1 MGKGGSSPEPPD
13 PEKTAAAASYWN
25 TYDTYGPDGAG
36 VRHGYTDASGQF
48 VLPGGG
54 ATAGS
59 SANNIPR
66 GPASATRG
74 SDRLRQANGQFVL
87 PEDRTGT
94 AGSSANNI
102 PRVPA
107 GATRGSDL
115 PNPLR
120 EDRTGTGGFWN
131 NIPRVLA
138 GATRGSGGSDR
149 LRQAKKYFE
158 SPTERAIREMLNPAS
173 VDFTERMIG
182 DNVENLPD
190 PGRVAGRGNVAQDIF
205 DRNYSMMQPAIEQ
218 NNDRLISNLQARGLP
233 VGGEAFNEAY
243 GAQQRETQDTISRL
257 AQDANVG
264 AGQEQSRQLAMDQSV
279 RQNAMSEISALMGG
293 AYQAP
298 SKLPNAGGPNIDYAG
313 MANQQFRAQQANAQR
328 EQQQSQN
335 TAKTIGQIGAALI
348 KSAGDSKAMTG
359 EVDPHWAGNVVQAM
373 PIYEWSYLLGEG
385 PEGDTATHIGPLA
398 EDFHGLT
405 GLSGPRAISVIDYLG
420 LLLAAL
426 QGTVNRV
433 EVLENALSN
442 ERVH

>member
-74 SDRLRQANGQFVL
+74 SDRLRQANGQSAL
-87 PEDRTGT
+87 PEDRNGT
-94 AGSSANNI
+94 FWANTIQRAVGS
-102 PRVPA
+102 
-107 GATRGSDL
+107 
-115 PNPLR
+115 
-120 EDRTGTGGFWN
+120 
-131 NIPRVLA
+131 
-138 GATRGSGGSDR
+138 ATRGSGGSDR
-149 LRQAKKYFE
+149 LRQAKKYVE

-313 MANQQFRAQQANAQR
+313 MANQQFRAQQANAQQ
-328 EQQQSQN
+328 EAQQRQS
-335 TAKTIGQIGAALI
+335 TFSTIGSIGAALL

-433 EVLENALSN
+433 EVLENALNN

>member
-74 SDRLRQANGQFVL
+74 SDRLRQEKKYLEMLTRGG
-87 PEDRTGT
+87 PERLAD
-94 AGSSANNI
+94 ANNI
-102 PRVPA
+102 PRVP
-107 GATRGSDL
+107 
-115 PNPLR
+115 
-120 EDRTGTGGFWN
+120 
-131 NIPRVLA
+131 A

-149 LRQAKKYFE
+149 LRQAKKYVE

-313 MANQQFRAQQANAQR
+313 MANQQFRAQQANAQQ
-328 EQQQSQN
+328 EAQQSQN
-335 TAKTIGQIGAALI
+335 TAKTIGQIGAALL

-433 EVLENALSN
+433 EVLENALNN

>member
-1 MGKGGSSPEPPD
+1 MGKGGSSAPDPPD

-48 VLPGGG
+48 VMPGGG

-59 SANNIPR
+59 SANNIPLVL
-66 GPASATRG
+66 ASATRG
-74 SDRLRQANGQFVL
+74 SNRPGPLPEDRLRQANGPPAT
-87 PEDRTGT
+87 PEDRG
-94 AGSSANNI
+94 N
-102 PRVPA
+102 
-107 GATRGSDL
+107 
-115 PNPLR
+115 
-120 EDRTGTGGFWN
+120 GGFWAN
-131 NIPRVLA
+131 TIQRAV
-138 GATRGSGGSDR
+138 GSATRGSGGSDR

-279 RQNAMSEISALMGG
+279 RQNSMSEISALMGG

-313 MANQQFRAQQANAQR
+313 MANQQFRAQQANAQQ
-328 EQQQSQN
+328 EAQQRQS
-335 TAKTIGQIGAALI
+335 TFSTIGSIGAALL

>member
-1 MGKGGSSPEPPD
+1 MGKGGGSSPEPPD

-66 GPASATRG
+66 VPASATR
-74 SDRLRQANGQFVL
+74 
-87 PEDRTGT
+87 
-94 AGSSANNI
+94 
-102 PRVPA
+102 
-107 GATRGSDL
+107 
-115 PNPLR
+115 
-120 EDRTGTGGFWN
+120 
-131 NIPRVLA
+131 
-138 GATRGSGGSDR
+138 GSDR

-313 MANQQFRAQQANAQR
+313 MANQQFRAQQANAQQ
-328 EQQQSQN
+328 EAQQRQS
-335 TAKTIGQIGAALI
+335 TFSTIGSIGAALL

-373 PIYEWSYLLGEG
+373 LIYEWSYLLGEG

>member
-1 MGKGGSSPEPPD
+1 MGKGGGSSPEPPD

-48 VLPGGG
+48 VQPGGG
-54 ATAGS
+54 GR
-59 SANNIPR
+59 P
-66 GPASATRG
+66 
-74 SDRLRQANGQFVL
+74 
-87 PEDRTGT
+87 
-94 AGSSANNI
+94 
-102 PRVPA
+102 
-107 GATRGSDL
+107 
-115 PNPLR
+115 
-120 EDRTGTGGFWN
+120 
-131 NIPRVLA
+131 
-138 GATRGSGGSDR
+138 
-149 LRQAKKYFE
+149 RQAKQYFE

-313 MANQQFRAQQANAQR
+313 MANQQFRAQQANAQQ
-328 EQQQSQN
+328 EAQQRQS
-335 TAKTIGQIGAALI
+335 TFSTIGSIGAALL